1 MAESK
6 SSSAASRRVVKRPKS
21 ADVGRGTMAPSS
33 WGLGDGQ
40 QIPWEYAPA
49 PESRDVVQLKS
60 RYGLFIGGKEVAPR
74 SGQWFTTLDP
84 ATEEPIAEIA
94 RANVEDVN
102 NAVAVARRAFKR
114 DWSTLPGR

>member
-1 MAESK
+1 MAE
-6 SSSAASRRVVKRPKS
+6 RRRTRTTQRALVPRNKS
-21 ADVGRGTMAPSS
+21 ADVGRGTDSPSA

-40 QIPWEYAPA
+40 AVPWEYAPA
-49 PESRDVVQLKS
+49 PESREIVQLKS
-60 RYGLFIGGKEVAPR
+60 RYGLFIGGKEVAPK

-102 NAVAVARRAFKR
+102 QAVSVARRAFKR
-114 DWSTLPGR
+114 GWGDGP